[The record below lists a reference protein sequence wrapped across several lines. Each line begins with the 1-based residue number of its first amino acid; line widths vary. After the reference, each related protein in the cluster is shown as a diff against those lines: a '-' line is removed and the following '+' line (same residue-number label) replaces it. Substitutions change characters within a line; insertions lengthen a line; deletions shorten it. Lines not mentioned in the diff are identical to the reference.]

1 MPSND
6 NDPFQTLMNKLAR
19 LAPLDAED
27 RQAISALPFETM
39 TVGSGHYLVWA
50 GDTPE
55 HCSLL
60 LQGYACREKE
70 TDAGSRQ
77 IVSFHMAG
85 DLLDVQHMLLE
96 RADHNVVTISDVRV
110 ARLPRAAVIR
120 LVETRPAIAKALWRD
135 TLIEASIFREWVL
148 NIGRRDAKSRIA
160 HMLCEFACRRQ
171 SAGLGD
177 PQGFEFPMT
186 QHEIADATGLT
197 SVHVNR
203 TVQLL
208 KQDGALAGDRGKI
221 TIRDFDRLQRIA
233 GFDPLYLHAAA

>member
-6 NDPFQTLMNKLAR
+6 DDPFQQLTDKLAR
-19 LAPLDAED
+19 LAPLDADD
-27 RQAISALPFETM
+27 RQAIAALPFKTV

-50 GDTPE
+50 GDAPE

-60 LQGYACREKE
+60 LRGYACREKE
-70 TDAGSRQ
+70 TEAGQRQ

-85 DLLDVQHMLLE
+85 DLLDGQHMLLE
-96 RADHNVVTISDVRV
+96 RADHNVQTISDARV
-110 ARLPRAAVIR
+110 ALLPRAAVIR

-148 NIGRRDAKSRIA
+148 NVGRRDAKSRIA

-171 SAGLGD
+171 AAGLGE

-203 TVQLL
+203 TLQLL
-208 KQDGALAGDRGKI
+208 RQDGALAGDRGVI
-221 TIRDFDRLQRIA
+221 AIRDFEALRRIA